1 MRENIFIQKLIVRQK
16 KKAALSLHSFHHVG
30 RVERKRRPAETDH
43 GVNRRAQ
50 GQVRRR
56 VLLGNRE

>member
-50 GQVRRR
+50 G
-56 VLLGNRE
+56 